1 MAGVSTKISV
11 LDAATP
17 AIEHMYRGV
26 SQLISGMYKL
36 NEASSNAVDMEPFL
50 EAQKSMAEALAVQKQ
65 LVKNGEEVSTQ
76 YKKIKD
82 DTEQANN
89 AQKAYNNS
97 LSAGVSNAT
106 AFGDKLTSGIK
117 RYITMTATAFGGKQL
132 IDASDTWINNS
143 SRLGLLTNGLQEQ
156 KILQQEIYQ
165 SALKSRGAYND
176 TVNVIAKL
184 GLLAPDAFVD
194 NSELVK
200 FAELMNK
207 SFKLSGA
214 STEEK
219 TSAMYQLT
227 QAMASGRLQGDE
239 FRSIIENAPMLANA
253 IAEYTGVSRGELKDL
268 SSDGAIS
275 ADIIKNAL
283 FGAADDIESKFSQLP
298 MTFGDVW
305 TNIGSSA
312 TMAFAPLYE
321 QMNGMLN
328 NDIVQGVVQGVP
340 ELLEKAS
347 LKAQELMSVIDGS
360 LIVGSTGFDD
370 IANSVG
376 NIANAMF
383 SANGAVGTFIRT
395 IGNIAANPATAK
407 SLAIMGSGFLTVAG
421 AINTVLE
428 VATPLAPTIAGI
440 YVGFKMYSTISPV
453 INTVSTGIATLAGKT
468 VMLATAQQA
477 EATAAESAAAAQ
489 QAEAVAAESAA
500 AAQKTL
506 NTAMNANPYLGV
518 ASAIAK
524 VVSMMLALIGTI
536 KAVKSAADL
545 VSDSTGT
552 ESELTA
558 IDYAKKNGVSLST
571 ARSIVNSNE
580 SYDKQIEDLKKQKS
594 EIKSKVA
601 DIRSRIETPETDS
614 LLGVNTPET
623 DFSGI
628 SIFSNLNKVKQNT
641 TNSENINKLKEY
653 AKENS
658 ELNAKIAK
666 LTVAKLNQEKTYK
679 ENEKQQSDV
688 NDELNKISTDPND
701 YYKEFDNLKDLNNN
715 LDVDNVEN
723 VNHINDTVDIAS
735 EDLRYI
741 RDIADQEAINKFTSK
756 LLQPQINVSFGE
768 VKETADVDE
777 IIERITTGLDESLN
791 NSSDLL
797 HI

>member
-36 NEASSNAVDMEPFL
+36 NKASSNAVDMEPFL

-176 TVNVIAKL
+176 TVNVVAKL

-489 QAEAVAAESAA
+489 
-500 AAQKTL
+500 KTL

-545 VSDSTGT
+545 VSDSTGVDK
-552 ESELTA
+552 ELEA
-558 IDYAKKNGVSLST
+558 IEYAKKNGVSLAT
-571 ARSIVNSNE
+571 AKSIVNSNE
-580 SYDKQIEDLKKQKS
+580 SYDKQIKELEKRNNELEKKAQD
-594 EIKSKVA
+594 IKNK
-601 DIRSRIETPETDS
+601 IQIPESDAVTG
-614 LLGVNTPET
+614 LNTPEA
-623 DFSGI
+623 DISGV
-628 SIFSNLNKVKQNT
+628 FSNLEKVRQKSANSAYTKELEKYNDEIQKNKQG
-641 TNSENINKLKEY
+641 IKE
-653 AKENS
+653 
-658 ELNAKIAK
+658 LRQ
-666 LTVAKLNQEKTYK
+666 TMQNQEKTYK
-679 ENEKQQSDV
+679 ENEKQQNAI
-688 NDELNKISTDPND
+688 NDKLDKISTDPND

-741 RDIADQEAINKFTSK
+741 RDIADQEAINQFTSK

>member
-36 NEASSNAVDMEPFL
+36 NEASSNAVDMESFL

-65 LVKNGEEVSTQ
+65 LVKNGEEVSDK

-82 DTEQANN
+82 NTEQANN

-117 RYITMTATAFGGKQL
+117 RYITMAATAFGGKQL

-156 KILQQEIYQ
+156 KMLQQEIYQ

-200 FAELMNK
+200 FTELMNK

-253 IAEYTGVSRGELKDL
+253 IAEYTGVSKGELKDL

-298 MTFGDVW
+298 MTFGDAW

-328 NDIVQGVVQGVP
+328 NDIVQGVLQGVP

-376 NIANAMF
+376 NITNAMF
-383 SANGAVGTFIRT
+383 SANGVVGTFIRT

-440 YVGFKMYSTISPV
+440 YVGFKMYRTISPV

-477 EATAAESAAAAQ
+477 EATAAESAA
-489 QAEAVAAESAA
+489 E
-500 AAQKTL
+500 AQKTL

-524 VVSMMLALIGTI
+524 VVSMMLALVGTI
-536 KAVKSAADL
+536 KVVKSAADL

-580 SYDKQIEDLKKQKS
+580 SYDKQIDELSEANKTIKAKEDQYRQMYNQLNANGRMGQSQAEILARQEHQKEILKKINELEERRK
-594 EIKSKVA
+594 I
-601 DIRSRIETPETDS
+601 
-614 LLGVNTPET
+614 
-623 DFSGI
+623 
-628 SIFSNLNKVKQNT
+628 NL
-641 TNSENINKLKEY
+641 ENIFKLGDAKRDAEY
-653 AKENS
+653 DYRTMDYNS
-658 ELNAKIAK
+658 KKASNELN
-666 LTVAKLNQEKTYK
+666 T
-679 ENEKQQSDV
+679 
-688 NDELNKISTDPND
+688 ISTDPND
-701 YYKEFDNLKDLNNN
+701 YYKEFDKN

>member
-36 NEASSNAVDMEPFL
+36 NEASSNAVDMESFL

-65 LVKNGEEVSTQ
+65 LVKNGEEVSDK

-117 RYITMTATAFGGKQL
+117 RYITMAATAFGGKQL

-156 KILQQEIYQ
+156 KMLQQEIYQ

-200 FAELMNK
+200 FTELMNK

-253 IAEYTGVSRGELKDL
+253 IAEYTGVSKGELKDL

-298 MTFGDVW
+298 MTFGDAW

-328 NDIVQGVVQGVP
+328 NDIVQGVLQGVP

-376 NIANAMF
+376 NITNAMF
-383 SANGAVGTFIRT
+383 SANGVVGTFIRT

-421 AINTVLE
+421 VINTVLE

-440 YVGFKMYSTISPV
+440 YVGFKMYRTISPV

-477 EATAAESAAAAQ
+477 EATAAESAA
-489 QAEAVAAESAA
+489 E
-500 AAQKTL
+500 AQKTL

-524 VVSMMLALIGTI
+524 VVSMMLALVGTI

-545 VSDSTGT
+545 ADNSSAEATI
-552 ESELTA
+552 EASQ
-558 IDYAKKNGVSLST
+558 YAKKHNIDLST
-571 ARSIVNSNE
+571 AQNIINSNE
-580 SYDKQIEDLKKQKS
+580 SYDEQAQTLKENHKKIAKARKEAEEKLRQISLPNYNPAGNYNQGNVREYINENRKAVEEARKRQIEKLNEEIAMYDKQISDNYKAVSDLDKARKEQEQFYLNTYDQKQKS
-594 EIKSKVA
+594 KDA
-601 DIRSRIETPETDS
+601 MN
-614 LLGVNTPET
+614 G
-623 DFSGI
+623 
-628 SIFSNLNKVKQNT
+628 
-641 TNSENINKLKEY
+641 
-653 AKENS
+653 
-658 ELNAKIAK
+658 
-666 LTVAKLNQEKTYK
+666 
-679 ENEKQQSDV
+679 
-688 NDELNKISTDPND
+688 ISTDPND
-701 YYKEFDNLKDLNNN
+701 YYKDFDGNF
-715 LDVDNVEN
+715 DVDNVEN

-741 RDIADQEAINKFTSK
+741 RDIADQEAINQFTSK

>member
-1 MAGVSTKISV
+1 
-11 LDAATP
+11 
-17 AIEHMYRGV
+17 MYRGV

-36 NEASSNAVDMEPFL
+36 NEASSNAVDMESFL

-65 LVKNGEEVSTQ
+65 LVKNGEEVSDK

-82 DTEQANN
+82 NTEQANN

-117 RYITMTATAFGGKQL
+117 RYITMAATAFGGKQL

-156 KILQQEIYQ
+156 KMLQQEIYQ

-200 FAELMNK
+200 FTELMNK

-253 IAEYTGVSRGELKDL
+253 IAEYTGVSKGELKDL

-298 MTFGDVW
+298 MTFGDAW

-328 NDIVQGVVQGVP
+328 NDIVQGVLQGVP

-383 SANGAVGTFIRT
+383 SANGVVGTFIRT
-395 IGNIAANPATAK
+395 IGNIVANPATAK

-440 YVGFKMYSTISPV
+440 YVGFKMYRTISPV

-477 EATAAESAAAAQ
+477 EATAAESAA
-489 QAEAVAAESAA
+489 E
-500 AAQKTL
+500 AQKTL

-524 VVSMMLALIGTI
+524 VVSMMLALVGTI

-580 SYDKQIEDLKKQKS
+580 SYDKQIDELSEANKTIKAKEDQYRQMYNQLNANGRMGQSQAEILARQEHQKEILKKINELEERRK
-594 EIKSKVA
+594 I
-601 DIRSRIETPETDS
+601 
-614 LLGVNTPET
+614 
-623 DFSGI
+623 
-628 SIFSNLNKVKQNT
+628 NL
-641 TNSENINKLKEY
+641 ENIFKLGDAKRDAEY
-653 AKENS
+653 DYRTMDYNS
-658 ELNAKIAK
+658 KKASNELN
-666 LTVAKLNQEKTYK
+666 T
-679 ENEKQQSDV
+679 
-688 NDELNKISTDPND
+688 ISTDPND
-701 YYKEFDNLKDLNNN
+701 YYKEFDKN

-768 VKETADVDE
+768 VKETVDVDK

>member
-36 NEASSNAVDMEPFL
+36 NEASSNAVDMESFL

-65 LVKNGEEVSTQ
+65 LVKNGEEVSDK

-117 RYITMTATAFGGKQL
+117 RYITMAATAFGGKQL

-156 KILQQEIYQ
+156 KMLQQEIYQ

-200 FAELMNK
+200 FTELMNK

-253 IAEYTGVSRGELKDL
+253 IAEYTGVSKGELKDL

-298 MTFGDVW
+298 MTFGDAW

-328 NDIVQGVVQGVP
+328 NDIVQGVLQGVP

-376 NIANAMF
+376 NITNAMF
-383 SANGAVGTFIRT
+383 SANGVVGTFIRT

-440 YVGFKMYSTISPV
+440 YVGFKMYRTISPV

-477 EATAAESAAAAQ
+477 EATAAESAA
-489 QAEAVAAESAA
+489 E
-500 AAQKTL
+500 AQKTL

-524 VVSMMLALIGTI
+524 VVSMMLALVGTI

-580 SYDKQIEDLKKQKS
+580 SYDKQIDELSEANKTIKAKEDQYRQMYNQLNANGRMGQSQAEILARQEHQKEILKKINELEERRK
-594 EIKSKVA
+594 I
-601 DIRSRIETPETDS
+601 
-614 LLGVNTPET
+614 
-623 DFSGI
+623 
-628 SIFSNLNKVKQNT
+628 NL
-641 TNSENINKLKEY
+641 ENIFKLGDAKRDAEY
-653 AKENS
+653 DYRTMDYNS
-658 ELNAKIAK
+658 KKASNELN
-666 LTVAKLNQEKTYK
+666 T
-679 ENEKQQSDV
+679 
-688 NDELNKISTDPND
+688 ISTDPND
-701 YYKEFDNLKDLNNN
+701 YYKEFDKN

>member
-1 MAGVSTKISV
+1 
-11 LDAATP
+11 
-17 AIEHMYRGV
+17 MYRGV

-489 QAEAVAAESAA
+489 
-500 AAQKTL
+500 KTL

-545 VSDSTGT
+545 VSDSTGVDK
-552 ESELTA
+552 ELEA
-558 IDYAKKNGVSLST
+558 IEYAKKNGVSLAT
-571 ARSIVNSNE
+571 AKSIVNSNE
-580 SYDKQIEDLKKQKS
+580 SYDKQIKELEKRNNELEKKAQD
-594 EIKSKVA
+594 IKNK
-601 DIRSRIETPETDS
+601 IQIPESDAVTG
-614 LLGVNTPET
+614 LNTPEA
-623 DFSGI
+623 DISGV
-628 SIFSNLNKVKQNT
+628 FSNLEKVRQKSANSAYTKELEKYNDEIQKNKQG
-641 TNSENINKLKEY
+641 IKE
-653 AKENS
+653 
-658 ELNAKIAK
+658 LRQ
-666 LTVAKLNQEKTYK
+666 TMQNQEKTYK

-741 RDIADQEAINKFTSK
+741 RDIADQEAINQFTSK

>member
-1 MAGVSTKISV
+1 MA
-11 LDAATP
+11 
-17 AIEHMYRGV
+17 
-26 SQLISGMYKL
+26 
-36 NEASSNAVDMEPFL
+36 
-50 EAQKSMAEALAVQKQ
+50 
-65 LVKNGEEVSTQ
+65 
-76 YKKIKD
+76 
-82 DTEQANN
+82 
-89 AQKAYNNS
+89 
-97 LSAGVSNAT
+97 
-106 AFGDKLTSGIK
+106 
-117 RYITMTATAFGGKQL
+117 ATAFGGKQL

-156 KILQQEIYQ
+156 KMLQQEIYQ

-200 FAELMNK
+200 FTELMNK

-253 IAEYTGVSRGELKDL
+253 IAEYTGVSKGELKDL

-275 ADIIKNAL
+275 AAIIKNAL

-298 MTFGDVW
+298 MTFGDAW

-328 NDIVQGVVQGVP
+328 NDIVQGVLQGVP

-376 NIANAMF
+376 NITNAMF
-383 SANGAVGTFIRT
+383 SANGVVGTFIRT
-395 IGNIAANPATAK
+395 IGNIVANPATAK

-440 YVGFKMYSTISPV
+440 YVGFKMYRTISPV

-477 EATAAESAAAAQ
+477 EATAAESAA
-489 QAEAVAAESAA
+489 E
-500 AAQKTL
+500 AQKTL

-524 VVSMMLALIGTI
+524 VVSMMLALVGTI

-545 VSDSTGT
+545 ADNSSAEATI
-552 ESELTA
+552 EASQ
-558 IDYAKKNGVSLST
+558 YAKKHNIDLST
-571 ARSIVNSNE
+571 AQNIINSNE
-580 SYDKQIEDLKKQKS
+580 SYDEQAQ
-594 EIKSKVA
+594 
-601 DIRSRIETPETDS
+601 T
-614 LLGVNTPET
+614 
-623 DFSGI
+623 
-628 SIFSNLNKVKQNT
+628 
-641 TNSENINKLKEY
+641 LKENH
-653 AKENS
+653 K
-658 ELNAKIAK
+658 KIAK
-666 LTVAKLNQEKTYK
+666 ARKEAEEKLRQISLPNYNPAGNYNLTGHSRLHFPAVWTVSHKTGNFPAAFK
-679 ENEKQQSDV
+679 RFPHFRSV
-688 NDELNKISTDPND
+688 N
-701 YYKEFDNLKDLNNN
+701 F
-715 LDVDNVEN
+715 
-723 VNHINDTVDIAS
+723 
-735 EDLRYI
+735 
-741 RDIADQEAINKFTSK
+741 
-756 LLQPQINVSFGE
+756 FGA
-768 VKETADVDE
+768 V
-777 IIERITTGLDESLN
+777 L
-791 NSSDLL
+791 
-797 HI
+797 

>member
-36 NEASSNAVDMEPFL
+36 NEASSNAVDMGPFL

-65 LVKNGEEVSTQ
+65 LVKNGEEVSDK

-117 RYITMTATAFGGKQL
+117 RYITMAATAFGGKQL

-156 KILQQEIYQ
+156 KMLQQEIYQ

-200 FAELMNK
+200 FTELMNK

-253 IAEYTGVSRGELKDL
+253 IAEYTGVSKGELKDL

-298 MTFGDVW
+298 MTFGDAW

-328 NDIVQGVVQGVP
+328 NDIVQGVLQGVP

-376 NIANAMF
+376 NITNAMF
-383 SANGAVGTFIRT
+383 SANGVVGTFIRT
-395 IGNIAANPATAK
+395 IGNIVANPATAK

-440 YVGFKMYSTISPV
+440 YVGLKMYKTATPIISSVTNGMANFAFSVNNARTKV
-453 INTVSTGIATLAGKT
+453 ISLVVAEQ
-468 VMLATAQQA
+468 AQ
-477 EATAAESAAAAQ
+477 ETAANGAA
-489 QAEAVAAESAA
+489 V
-500 AAQKTL
+500 AQKTL
-506 NTAMNANPYLGV
+506 NTAMKANPYLGV

-524 VVSMMLALIGTI
+524 VVSMMLALVGTI

-571 ARSIVNSNE
+571 ARSIVSSNE
-580 SYDKQIEDLKKQKS
+580 SYDKQIDDLKKRKS
-594 EIKSKVA
+594 EIKSKAA
-601 DIRSRIETPETDS
+601 DIRNKIETPETDS
-614 LLGVNTPET
+614 LLGMNVPEA
-623 DFSGI
+623 DIS
-628 SIFSNLNKVKQNT
+628 SIFSLDKVKQNAA
-641 TNSENINKLKEY
+641 NSENINKLKEY
-653 AKENS
+653 DKENS

-666 LTVAKLNQEKTYK
+666 LAVAKLNQEKTYK
-679 ENEKQQSDV
+679 ENEKQQSTV

-701 YYKEFDNLKDLNNN
+701 YYKEFDNLKDFNKN

-741 RDIADQEAINKFTSK
+741 RDIADQEAINNFTSK

-768 VKETADVDE
+768 VKETVDVDK

>member
-36 NEASSNAVDMEPFL
+36 NEASSNAVDMESFL

-65 LVKNGEEVSTQ
+65 LVKNGEEVSDK

-82 DTEQANN
+82 NTEQANN

-117 RYITMTATAFGGKQL
+117 RYITMAATAFGGKQL

-156 KILQQEIYQ
+156 KMLQQEIYQ

-200 FAELMNK
+200 FTELMNK

-253 IAEYTGVSRGELKDL
+253 IAEYTGVSKGELKDL

-298 MTFGDVW
+298 MTFGDAW

-328 NDIVQGVVQGVP
+328 NDIVQGVLQGVP

-383 SANGAVGTFIRT
+383 SANGVVGTFIRT
-395 IGNIAANPATAK
+395 IGNIVANPATAK

-440 YVGFKMYSTISPV
+440 YVGFKMYRTISPV

-477 EATAAESAAAAQ
+477 EATAAESAA
-489 QAEAVAAESAA
+489 E
-500 AAQKTL
+500 AQKTL

-524 VVSMMLALIGTI
+524 VVSMMLALVGTI

-580 SYDKQIEDLKKQKS
+580 SYDKQIDELSEANKTIKAKEDQYRQMYNQLNANGRMGQSQAEILARQEHQKEILKKINELEERRK
-594 EIKSKVA
+594 I
-601 DIRSRIETPETDS
+601 
-614 LLGVNTPET
+614 
-623 DFSGI
+623 
-628 SIFSNLNKVKQNT
+628 NL
-641 TNSENINKLKEY
+641 ENIFKLGDAKRDAEY
-653 AKENS
+653 DYRTMDYNS
-658 ELNAKIAK
+658 KKASNELN
-666 LTVAKLNQEKTYK
+666 T
-679 ENEKQQSDV
+679 
-688 NDELNKISTDPND
+688 ISTDPND
-701 YYKEFDNLKDLNNN
+701 YYKEFDKN

-768 VKETADVDE
+768 VKETVDVDK

>member
-36 NEASSNAVDMEPFL
+36 NEASSNAVDMESFL

-65 LVKNGEEVSTQ
+65 LVKNGEEVSDK

-82 DTEQANN
+82 NTEQANN

-117 RYITMTATAFGGKQL
+117 RYITMAATAFGGKQL

-156 KILQQEIYQ
+156 KMLQQEIYQ

-200 FAELMNK
+200 FTELMNK

-253 IAEYTGVSRGELKDL
+253 IAEYTGVSKGELKDL

-298 MTFGDVW
+298 MTFGDAW

-328 NDIVQGVVQGVP
+328 NDIVQGVLQGVP

-376 NIANAMF
+376 NITNAMF
-383 SANGAVGTFIRT
+383 SANGVVGTFIRT

-440 YVGFKMYSTISPV
+440 YVGFKMYRTISPV

-477 EATAAESAAAAQ
+477 EATAAESAA
-489 QAEAVAAESAA
+489 E
-500 AAQKTL
+500 AQKTL

-524 VVSMMLALIGTI
+524 VVSMMLALVGTI

-580 SYDKQIEDLKKQKS
+580 SYDKQIDELSEANKTIKAKEDQYRQMYNQLNANGRMGQSQAEILARQEHQKEILKKINELEERRK
-594 EIKSKVA
+594 I
-601 DIRSRIETPETDS
+601 
-614 LLGVNTPET
+614 
-623 DFSGI
+623 
-628 SIFSNLNKVKQNT
+628 NL
-641 TNSENINKLKEY
+641 ENIFKLGDAKRDAEY
-653 AKENS
+653 DYRTMDYNS
-658 ELNAKIAK
+658 KKASNELN
-666 LTVAKLNQEKTYK
+666 T
-679 ENEKQQSDV
+679 
-688 NDELNKISTDPND
+688 ISTDPND
-701 YYKEFDNLKDLNNN
+701 YYKEFDKN

-768 VKETADVDE
+768 VKETVDVDK

>member
-36 NEASSNAVDMEPFL
+36 NEASSNAVDMGPFL

-65 LVKNGEEVSTQ
+65 LVKNGEEVSDK

-117 RYITMTATAFGGKQL
+117 RYITMAATAFGGKQL

-156 KILQQEIYQ
+156 KMLQQEIYQ

-200 FAELMNK
+200 FTELMNK

-253 IAEYTGVSRGELKDL
+253 IAEYTGVSKGELKDL

-298 MTFGDVW
+298 MTFGDAW

-328 NDIVQGVVQGVP
+328 NDIVQGVLQGVP

-376 NIANAMF
+376 NITNAMF
-383 SANGAVGTFIRT
+383 SANGVVGTFIRT

-440 YVGFKMYSTISPV
+440 YVGFKMYRTISPV

-477 EATAAESAAAAQ
+477 EATAAESAA
-489 QAEAVAAESAA
+489 E
-500 AAQKTL
+500 AQKTL

-524 VVSMMLALIGTI
+524 VVSMMLALVGTI
-536 KAVKSAADL
+536 KVVKSAADL

-580 SYDKQIEDLKKQKS
+580 SYDKQIDELSEANKTIKAKEDQYRQMYNQLNANGRMGQSQAEILARQEHQKEILKKINELEERRK
-594 EIKSKVA
+594 I
-601 DIRSRIETPETDS
+601 
-614 LLGVNTPET
+614 
-623 DFSGI
+623 
-628 SIFSNLNKVKQNT
+628 NL
-641 TNSENINKLKEY
+641 ENIFKLGDAKRDAEY
-653 AKENS
+653 DYRTMDYNS
-658 ELNAKIAK
+658 KKASNELN
-666 LTVAKLNQEKTYK
+666 T
-679 ENEKQQSDV
+679 
-688 NDELNKISTDPND
+688 ISTDPND
-701 YYKEFDNLKDLNNN
+701 YYKEFDKN

>member
-36 NEASSNAVDMEPFL
+36 NEASSNAVDMESFL

-65 LVKNGEEVSTQ
+65 LVKNGEEVSDK

-117 RYITMTATAFGGKQL
+117 RYITMAATAFGGKQL

-156 KILQQEIYQ
+156 KMLQQEIYQ

-253 IAEYTGVSRGELKDL
+253 IAEYTGVSKGELKDL

-298 MTFGDVW
+298 MTFGDAW

-328 NDIVQGVVQGVP
+328 NDIVQGVLQGVP

-383 SANGAVGTFIRT
+383 SANGVVGTFIRT
-395 IGNIAANPATAK
+395 IGNIVANPATAK

-440 YVGFKMYSTISPV
+440 YVGFKMYRTISPV

-477 EATAAESAAAAQ
+477 EATAAESAA
-489 QAEAVAAESAA
+489 E
-500 AAQKTL
+500 AQKTL
-506 NTAMNANPYLGV
+506 NTAMKANPYLGV

-524 VVSMMLALIGTI
+524 VVSMMLALVGTI

-580 SYDKQIEDLKKQKS
+580 SYDKQIDELSEANKTIKAKEDQYRQMYNQLNANGRMGQSQAEILARQEHQKEILKKINELEERRK
-594 EIKSKVA
+594 I
-601 DIRSRIETPETDS
+601 
-614 LLGVNTPET
+614 
-623 DFSGI
+623 
-628 SIFSNLNKVKQNT
+628 NL
-641 TNSENINKLKEY
+641 ENIFKLGDAKRDAEY
-653 AKENS
+653 DYRTMDYNS
-658 ELNAKIAK
+658 KKASNELN
-666 LTVAKLNQEKTYK
+666 T
-679 ENEKQQSDV
+679 
-688 NDELNKISTDPND
+688 ISTDPND
-701 YYKEFDNLKDLNNN
+701 YYKEFDNLKDFNKN

>member
-36 NEASSNAVDMEPFL
+36 NEASSNAVDMESFL

-65 LVKNGEEVSTQ
+65 LVKNGEEVSDK

-82 DTEQANN
+82 NTEQANN

-117 RYITMTATAFGGKQL
+117 RYITMAATAFGGKQL

-156 KILQQEIYQ
+156 KMLQQEIYQ

-200 FAELMNK
+200 FTELMNK

-253 IAEYTGVSRGELKDL
+253 IAEYTGVSKGELKDL

-298 MTFGDVW
+298 MTFGDAW

-328 NDIVQGVVQGVP
+328 NDIVQGVLQGVP

-383 SANGAVGTFIRT
+383 SANGVVGTFIRT
-395 IGNIAANPATAK
+395 IGNIVANPATAK

-440 YVGFKMYSTISPV
+440 YVGFKMYRTISPV

-477 EATAAESAAAAQ
+477 EATAAESAA
-489 QAEAVAAESAA
+489 E
-500 AAQKTL
+500 AQKTL

-524 VVSMMLALIGTI
+524 VVSMMLALVGTI
-536 KAVKSAADL
+536 KVVKSAADL

-580 SYDKQIEDLKKQKS
+580 SYDKQIDELSEANKTIKAKEDQYRQMYNQLNANGRMGQSQAEILARQEHQKEILKKINELEERRK
-594 EIKSKVA
+594 I
-601 DIRSRIETPETDS
+601 
-614 LLGVNTPET
+614 
-623 DFSGI
+623 
-628 SIFSNLNKVKQNT
+628 NL
-641 TNSENINKLKEY
+641 ENIFKLGDAKRDAEY
-653 AKENS
+653 DYRTMDYNS
-658 ELNAKIAK
+658 KKASNELN
-666 LTVAKLNQEKTYK
+666 T
-679 ENEKQQSDV
+679 
-688 NDELNKISTDPND
+688 ISTDPND
-701 YYKEFDNLKDLNNN
+701 YYKEFDKN

>member
-36 NEASSNAVDMEPFL
+36 NEASSNAVDMESFL

-65 LVKNGEEVSTQ
+65 LVKNGEEVSDK

-117 RYITMTATAFGGKQL
+117 RYITMAATAFGGKQL

-156 KILQQEIYQ
+156 KMLQQEIYQ

-200 FAELMNK
+200 FTELMNK

-253 IAEYTGVSRGELKDL
+253 IAEYTGVSKGELKDL

-298 MTFGDVW
+298 MTFGDAW

-328 NDIVQGVVQGVP
+328 NDIVQGVLQGVP

-376 NIANAMF
+376 NITNAMF
-383 SANGAVGTFIRT
+383 SANGVVGTFIRT

-440 YVGFKMYSTISPV
+440 YVGFKMYRTISPV

-477 EATAAESAAAAQ
+477 EATAAESAA
-489 QAEAVAAESAA
+489 E
-500 AAQKTL
+500 AQKTL

-524 VVSMMLALIGTI
+524 VVSMMLALVGTI

-545 VSDSTGT
+545 ADNSSAEATI
-552 ESELTA
+552 EASQ
-558 IDYAKKNGVSLST
+558 YAKKHNIDLST
-571 ARSIVNSNE
+571 AQNIINSNE
-580 SYDKQIEDLKKQKS
+580 SYDEQAQTLKENHKKIAKARKEAEEKLRQISLPNYNPAGNYNQGNVREYINENRKAVEEARKRQIEKLNEEIAMYDKQISDNYKAVSDLDKARKEQEQFYLNTYDQKQKS
-594 EIKSKVA
+594 KDA
-601 DIRSRIETPETDS
+601 MN
-614 LLGVNTPET
+614 G
-623 DFSGI
+623 
-628 SIFSNLNKVKQNT
+628 
-641 TNSENINKLKEY
+641 
-653 AKENS
+653 
-658 ELNAKIAK
+658 
-666 LTVAKLNQEKTYK
+666 
-679 ENEKQQSDV
+679 
-688 NDELNKISTDPND
+688 ISTDPND
-701 YYKEFDNLKDLNNN
+701 YYKDFDGNF
-715 LDVDNVEN
+715 DVDNVEN

-741 RDIADQEAINKFTSK
+741 RDIADQEAINQFTSK